1 MTEQAALLDD
11 HNASALRCK
20 TALYGMQLLDSE
32 RVCNITKVHKT
43 ASVWFERLLSMLALK
58 YYMYRRKRGQR
69 PLQQITTTDQLRFKL
84 LMVVVRNVARP
95 AASRTKTVL
104 NYE

>member
-20 TALYGMQLLDSE
+20 TALYGMQLDSE

-69 PLQQITTTDQLRFKL
+69 PLQ
-84 LMVVVRNVARP
+84 
-95 AASRTKTVL
+95 RTSCGSSYWWSWSETSPDPPRVEL
-104 NYE
+104 